1 MAAQKNST
9 RRVGRPARSTEAVR
23 VNFHLE
29 KSLYDWIQMAKGDQT
44 TTEFINAIIRK
55 EASK

>member
-1 MAAQKNST
+1 MAAQKNGT
-9 RRVGRPARSTEAVR
+9 KRVGRPARSTEAVR

-29 KSLYDWIQMAKGDQT
+29 KSLYDWIQSAKGDQT
-44 TTEFINAIIRK
+44 TTEFINNLIR

>member
-9 RRVGRPARSTEAVR
+9 KRVGRPARSTEAVR

-29 KSLYDWIQMAKGDQT
+29 KSLYDWMMAAKGDRT
-44 TTEFINAIIRK
+44 ATEFINAIIRK

>member
-1 MAAQKNST
+1 MAAQKSNK
-9 RRVGRPARSTEAVR
+9 RVGRPARSTEAVR

>member
-1 MAAQKNST
+1 MAAQKNGT
-9 RRVGRPARSTEAVR
+9 KRVGRPARSTEAVR

-29 KSLYDWIQMAKGDQT
+29 KSLYDWIQSAKGDQT
-44 TTEFINAIIRK
+44 TTEFNNNLIR

>member
-1 MAAQKNST
+1 MDTQKKST
-9 RRVGRPARSTEAVR
+9 NRVGRPARSTEAVR

-29 KSLYDWIQMAKGDQT
+29 KSLYDWILATKGDQT
-44 TTEFINAIIRK
+44 TTEFINNIIRK

>member
-1 MAAQKNST
+1 MAAKNNST
-9 RRVGRPARSTEAVR
+9 KRVGRPSRSTEAVR

-29 KSLYDWIQMAKGDQT
+29 KALYDWMMATKGDRT
-44 TTEFINAIIRK
+44 ATEFINDLIR